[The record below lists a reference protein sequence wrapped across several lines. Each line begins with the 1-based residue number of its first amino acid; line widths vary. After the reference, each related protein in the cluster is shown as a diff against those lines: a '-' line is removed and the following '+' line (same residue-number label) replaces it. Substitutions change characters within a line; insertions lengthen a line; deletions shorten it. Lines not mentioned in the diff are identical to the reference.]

1 MSAQPAS
8 DAPEAEPSPRRKTV
22 RVLLVLG
29 VVLGVIALLSVW
41 VNRQLLNH
49 ENWADTSTAVLEDR
63 AVSEQMSTFLVDQAY
78 ANVDVAALVESG
90 LPPRAK
96 PLAGPV
102 AGGLRTLSERATL
115 QILQRPRVQQAWRV
129 ANDVTAKQFLAIAE
143 GDSEVITTSNGAL
156 IIDLRPIVLQV
167 VQRLGLPGS
176 VTDRIPPSA
185 GALRVMD
192 SDQVESVGTLVRT
205 LRVLAFILPVLVIG
219 LFALAIYLARGRRR
233 KVLFAVGLDFVLIG
247 LIVLIARN
255 MIGDVVVD
263 ALAKTDAV
271 RPAADA
277 VWSTGTEM
285 LRDTAQA
292 TIIFGIPVIGAAWIA
307 GPSRL
312 ATGLRQWAAPWLRD
326 EPAAAYAAVAALAA
340 LVILWGPIPATQ
352 KLPPVLGMLIAVVI
366 GMEALR
372 RQTNLEFPEASIE
385 DSKASLRGLAGRVTG
400 MGSRDRERHSSS
412 PAAGQDAVARLERLT
427 ALHKEGAVDDREF
440 RQAKA
445 QILG

>member
-1 MSAQPAS
+1 MSARPAS
-8 DAPEAEPSPRRKTV
+8 DASQAEPNPRRKTV

-49 ENWADTSTAVLEDR
+49 ENWADTSAAVLEDK
-63 AVSEQMSTFLVDQAY
+63 AVSEQLSTFLVDQAY

-129 ANDVTAKQFLAIAE
+129 ANNVAAKQFLAIAE
-143 GDSEVITTSNGAL
+143 GNSKVVTASNGAL
-156 IIDLRPIVLQV
+156 VVDLRPIVLQV
-167 VQRLGLPGS
+167 VQRLGLPGGIAE
-176 VTDRIPPSA
+176 RIPPSA
-185 GALRVMD
+185 GTMRVMD

-205 LRVLAFILPVLVIG
+205 LRVLAFILPLLVIG
-219 LFALAIYLARGRRR
+219 LFGLAIYLARGRRR
-233 KVLFAVGLDFVLIG
+233 KVLLAVGLDFVLIG
-247 LIVLIARN
+247 LIVLVARN
-255 MIGDVVVD
+255 MIGNVVVD
-263 ALAKTDAV
+263 GLAKTDAV
-271 RPAADA
+271 RPATEA
-277 VWSTGTEM
+277 VWSIGTDM

-312 ATGLRQWAAPWLRD
+312 ATNLRQWAAPWLRD

-352 KLPPVLGMLIAVVI
+352 KLLPVLGMLLALVI
-366 GMEALR
+366 GIEALR
-372 RQTNLEFPEASIE
+372 RQSDREFPQASIE
-385 DSKASLRGLAGRVTG
+385 DSKASVRGLVGRLTG
-400 MGSRDRERHSSS
+400 IASRGPMRSSS
-412 PAAGQDAVARLERLT
+412 GTQDAVARLERLT
-427 ALHKEGAVDDREF
+427 ALHNQGAVDDREF